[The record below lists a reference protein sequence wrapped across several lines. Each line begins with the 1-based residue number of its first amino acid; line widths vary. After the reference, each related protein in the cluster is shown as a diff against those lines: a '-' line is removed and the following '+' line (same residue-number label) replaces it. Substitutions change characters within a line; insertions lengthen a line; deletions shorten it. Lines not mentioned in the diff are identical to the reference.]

1 MLAAEY
7 DAKGNRTT
15 LAEDREVTRLGS
27 SVFRDGQISRDAMDS
42 VCAVLSRFA
51 AAYGKLGVVAVRAVA
66 TSAVRDASNQADFI
80 ERASDAAGAPV
91 EIISGMEE
99 ARLIHLGVQDRWPHP
114 GQRILIVD
122 VGGGSVE
129 VISSDDMRMEEAF
142 SRPLGAVRLTE
153 VFLRDD
159 PPTPAQLHQLD
170 EFIEQKLASAFDRI
184 GKRRFDRVIA
194 TAASAS
200 SAVCAVNRIPRTR
213 RTEADRLR
221 ATTQQL
227 RTLYKTLSTADL
239 AARRKVTGIGPR
251 RAEII
256 VPGVAVL
263 LHILSALNLP
273 SLYYCAAGVRDGLVA
288 DLAARGVGREMAR
301 LTRDQRRAVEDL
313 ARRFGIDL
321 KHARR
326 VAHFA
331 HALFESLHPLH
342 NLGLEYGRLLEAAA
356 LLRDSGHLIS
366 DTAHHKHSQYIVAN
380 SDLPGFT
387 DLERHL
393 VAMLCRY
400 HRKALP
406 GARHADYQALPPD
419 QRRIVQLLTPILR
432 LADALDRGREQ
443 RVADVECQVVDG
455 AVRLQLISQ
464 ADTGLEQWATTR
476 AAQTFE
482 QIYGCPIVLGAAGY
496 SA

>member
-7 DAKGNRTT
+7 DAKGSRTT
-15 LAEDREVTRLGS
+15 LAEGREVTRLGS
-27 SVFRDGQISRDAMDS
+27 SVFRDGQISKEAADT
-42 VCAVLSRFA
+42 VCVVLSRFA
-51 AAYGKLGVVAVRAVA
+51 AAYGKLGVMAVRAVA
-66 TSAVRDASNQADFI
+66 TSAVRDASNQTEFI
-80 ERASDAAGAPV
+80 ERASDALNAPV
-91 EIISGMEE
+91 EIISGTEE

-142 SRPLGAVRLTE
+142 SRQLGAVRLTE

-170 EFIEQKLASAFDRI
+170 EFIEQKLASVFERI

-200 SAVCAVNRIPRTR
+200 SVVCAANRIPRTR
-213 RTEADRLR
+213 RAEADRLR

-227 RTLYKTLSTADL
+227 RSLYKTIATADIVD
-239 AARRKVTGIGPR
+239 RRKVTGIGPR

-256 VPGVAVL
+256 VPGVAVF
-263 LHILSALNLP
+263 LHVLNALNLP
-273 SLYYCAAGVRDGLVA
+273 SLYYCAAGVRDGLIA
-288 DLAARGVGREMAR
+288 DLAARGVGRELVR

-313 ARRFGIDL
+313 ARRFAVDL

-331 HALFESLHPLH
+331 HVIFESLHTLH
-342 NLGLEYGRLLEAAA
+342 NLGLGYGRLLEAAA
-356 LLRDSGHLIS
+356 LLRDAGHLIS
-366 DTAHHKHSQYIVAN
+366 DTSHHKHSQYIVAN

-406 GARHADYQALPPD
+406 GARHTDFQALAPD

-443 RVADVECQVVDG
+443 RVADIECQVVDG
-455 AVRLQLISQ
+455 AVRLQIISDT
-464 ADTGLEQWATTR
+464 DTGLEQWATGR
-476 AAQTFE
+476 AAQAFE
-482 QIYGCPIVLGAAGY
+482 QVYGKPMALGVAG
-496 SA
+496 